1 MSEGGEAPASGG
13 IIDLRERLA
22 GMEGVSYEPP
32 FQMRERLEREKLQL
46 RHQLEQEKLEKQHGR
61 DVELGETKHRRWVF
75 WTIFAAVLVVGVVAM
90 WIGFFDGSSTSEA
103 QAWARTTASA
113 IVGGLVGYFTGAGL
127 APK

>member
-1 MSEGGEAPASGG
+1 MSEGGETPAGGG

-32 FQMRERLEREKLQL
+32 FQMRERLDREKRQL
-46 RHQLEQEKLEKQHGR
+46 LHQLDQEKLDKQHAR
-61 DVELGETKHRRWVF
+61 IVELGETNHRRWVF
-75 WTIFAAVLVVGVVAM
+75 WTIFASVIVVGIVAM
-90 WIGFFDGSSTSEA
+90 WIGLFDGSSTPEA